1 MCKGPS
7 LPGMIERVSGGHD
20 AGDRI
25 AGIVPR
31 GLEEGW
37 LALRAVAVDVLVGG
51 RTRERQFVGCNTD
64 HGSIFHMGICHDER
78 PATAGP
84 SSGVPYVRDARDHG
98 ARELGKR
105 VENAVVNDLG

>member
-1 MCKGPS
+1 
-7 LPGMIERVSGGHD
+7 MIERVSGGHD
-20 AGDRI
+20 TGDRI

-31 GLEEGW
+31 GLEERW
-37 LALRAVAVDVLVGG
+37 LALGAVAVDVLVGG
-51 RTRERQFVGCNTD
+51 RARERHFIGCNAD
-64 HGSIFHMGICHDER
+64 HGSVFLMDICHDER
-78 PATAGP
+78 PATACP